1 MGLYLSIPHE
11 VEVEAL
17 RKILDKRE
25 EHTVPTN
32 ELMRME
38 DFVLKNKYFELHG
51 QIKQQIYGTA
61 IGTKFAPP
69 YACLFMDKIET
80 VFLETREL

>member
-1 MGLYLSIPHE
+1 
-11 VEVEAL
+11 
-17 RKILDKRE
+17 
-25 EHTVPTN
+25 
-32 ELMRME
+32 ME
-38 DFVLKNKYFELHG
+38 DFVLKNKYFELNG

-69 YACLFMDKIET
+69 CACLFMDKIEN

>member
-1 MGLYLSIPHE
+1 
-11 VEVEAL
+11 
-17 RKILDKRE
+17 
-25 EHTVPTN
+25 
-32 ELMRME
+32 ME

-69 YACLFMDKIET
+69 YACLFMDKNET